1 MRITIRKEVFRHF
14 HPQLKIAFILA
25 TSIDN
30 KTHLGDSVHLLQEM
44 EKVIRLTFNKETLR
58 NHNLLS
64 PWEVAKQ
71 EFGKRARHYH
81 TSVEVLLQ
89 KVLSKKS
96 VVTRDTATNLVR
108 YLSLKH
114 ILPLG
119 VDDRQTLQGNLAFA
133 LATPDEKKIR
143 VKKKE
148 LYYRDEKG
156 VISTKLDYWKAPRTA
171 LKPSTTSVLLHIE
184 ALPPITAQKLAEVVA
199 ETDRLLKT
207 FCQAKTKVIL
217 LDRKKPSQVL

>member
-1 MRITIRKEVFRHF
+1 MRITIRKEVFQHF
-14 HPQLKIAFILA
+14 HPQFKLALIHA

-30 KTHLGDSVHLLQEM
+30 KTHLRDSVHLLQEM

-71 EFGKRARHYH
+71 EFGKKVRHYH

-89 KVLSKKS
+89 KVLAKKS
-96 VVTRDTATNLVR
+96 VVAKDAVTNIIR

-114 ILPLG
+114 ILPLSA
-119 VDDRQTLQGNLAFA
+119 DDHHAVHGNLTFA
-133 LATPDEKKIR
+133 LATRDEKKLR
-143 VKKKE
+143 LKKRE
-148 LYYRDEKG
+148 LYYHDQKG
-156 VISTKLDYWKAPRTA
+156 IIGTKLDYWKVPRTA
-171 LKPSTTSVLLHIE
+171 VKPSTKSVLVHLE
-184 ALPPITAQKLAEVVA
+184 VLPPITTQKLAEVAA
-199 ETDRLLKT
+199 EADRLLKT
-207 FCQAKTKVIL
+207 FCKAKTKVIL